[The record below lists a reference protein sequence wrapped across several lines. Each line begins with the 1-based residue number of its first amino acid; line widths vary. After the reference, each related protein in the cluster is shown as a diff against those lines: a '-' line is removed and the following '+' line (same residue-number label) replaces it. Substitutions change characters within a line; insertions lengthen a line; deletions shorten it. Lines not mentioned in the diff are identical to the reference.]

1 MTPREAAEQL
11 MRDLRADLTQVHEL
25 RDLLEQQYQSA
36 LRHDAGALQTLGER
50 IVACVEVMEARR
62 GRRVAL
68 ARRLAGPQARM
79 EAVFLRLGQGW
90 GRTGQSW
97 WLRLETL
104 VRECKAANQRNC
116 ALLAEQ
122 HALMQGLLQP
132 QGDLYA
138 PA

>member
-11 MRDLRADLTQVHEL
+11 LRDLRADLTQVHEL

-50 IVACVEVMEARR
+50 IVACVEVMEGR
-62 GRRVAL
+62 RRVAL
-68 ARRLAGPQARM
+68 AQRLAGPQARM
-79 EAVFLRLGQGW
+79 EAVFPRLGQAGAAPVSPGGCGW
-90 GRTGQSW
+90 RPW
-97 WLRLETL
+97 
-104 VRECKAANQRNC
+104 CANARPPTSATAPC
-116 ALLAEQ
+116 WPSSADA
-122 HALMQGLLQP
+122 GLLQP